1 MCLSNQWTVDLFCIL
16 HVTALCTRWKGWNIA
31 LFYLN
36 WTNLSRMYVC
46 VCVANAGFQYICMNA
61 CLQLQNIFKYYYAIL
76 FMIFIHTYAYHHHHH
91 HRALQIAWA
100 CIVPSGRIFDDVI
113 LRRETKKVT
122 NILELNETLL
132 QCAVGLVK
140 I

>member
-16 HVTALCTRWKGWNIA
+16 HVTALCSYGGKGEIS
-31 LFYLN
+31 LYFILTEQTYLA
-36 WTNLSRMYVC
+36 YVC

-132 QCAVGLVK
+132 QCTV
-140 I
+140 